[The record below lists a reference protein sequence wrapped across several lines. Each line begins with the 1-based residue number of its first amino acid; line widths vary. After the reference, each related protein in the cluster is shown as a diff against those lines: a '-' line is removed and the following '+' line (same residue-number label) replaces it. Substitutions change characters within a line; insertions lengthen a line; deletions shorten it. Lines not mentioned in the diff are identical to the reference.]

1 MAFFQKNKKFIPN
14 KNIVIKEKGVVY
26 DENLK
31 TDFSDITFKN
41 ENTEKDGIVG
51 IDGAVRENQEK
62 PVDKQ
67 NENGSVKRNLI
78 DSIDEI
84 QPQNAVLKPLYIHN
98 NIDDIYDLSCIDKTY
113 GKDINVFPEGV
124 SDTASLIS
132 FLQNELNK
140 EKPQQEIDE
149 NVVEEKKEENE
160 KEIVGENNEHKTEN
174 KSEKREKDIFD
185 LIDDDFDDF

>member
-14 KNIVIKEKGVVY
+14 KNNIIKEKDMVY
-26 DENLK
+26 DEGFK
-31 TDFSDITFKN
+31 TDFSNTTFKN
-41 ENTEKDGIVG
+41 ENVKNNGVVD
-51 IDGAVRENQEK
+51 IDGAVRENQVK
-62 PVDKQ
+62 TADKQ
-67 NENGSVKRNLI
+67 NGSVKRNLI

-140 EKPQQEIDE
+140 EKPQQEIVK
-149 NVVEEKKEENE
+149 NVIEEKKEENE
-160 KEIVGENNEHKTEN
+160 KEIVSENNEHKTEN